1 MTTPAPSSTT
11 PTPTPTP
18 VPGDVLHNENHS
30 RLTTQ
35 DIAKAVARYHRE
47 HPNQTPGVKPQ
58 KTTPHR

>member
-1 MTTPAPSSTT
+1 MTTPATSNT
-11 PTPTPTP
+11 PTTTPTP

-47 HPNQTPGVKPQ
+47 HPNQAPRVKPQ
-58 KTTPHR
+58 KTTPRR